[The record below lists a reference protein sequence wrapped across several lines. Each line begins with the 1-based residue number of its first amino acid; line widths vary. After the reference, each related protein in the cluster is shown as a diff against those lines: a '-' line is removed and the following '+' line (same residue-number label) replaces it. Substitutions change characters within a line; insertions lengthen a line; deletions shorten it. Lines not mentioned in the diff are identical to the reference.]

1 MKKSIKIAFLIA
13 LTALLVISCNF
24 PVTTLVQKVTGG
36 NGDETSGDA
45 DDKAPLGGLF
55 SGADSG
61 NDSGS
66 STGNNYQTKLTE
78 KPLTG
83 ELEIEHAGFWPTTNG
98 SSLTIAV
105 LVKNTDPKLV
115 IFHEGLTFELADQSG
130 QSVSLQENLQN
141 TLEDMVLY
149 PEQEY
154 LWCRNFDLN
163 GTEPKDVGSINV
175 TMDPEMKGVDL
186 GVTTNPF
193 QIVSS
198 KIRDTSAGGWMNL
211 RSSMVVSNN
220 SNRIA
225 FFPYGA
231 TGGFDSAGNLVACGY
246 DWDKLAFLVPNGQG
260 GTYNWVLGKEYPVTF
275 KNYIAQTEYDYTS
288 MAENFDI
295 VDSDQLSLSNVDFIQ
310 NGDDLYALFDLINN
324 TEKSGLFDYL
334 IEIYAYDSDG
344 NVIGAQSLRQN
355 ALFAPG
361 TTYGSY
367 QYKQSFVTSESVAK
381 IDAQVITLAVNKQ
394 KFDIP
399 TDTIKYGKP
408 VFNSSD
414 RSIKVDVTNQVNANI
429 SLWVA
434 AVCKDA
440 SGNMVGYSDT
450 LEYIEPGATQTIEI
464 LPGRPDNSACENAA
478 SIDLN
483 TLKVSMN

>member
-1 MKKSIKIAFLIA
+1 
-13 LTALLVISCNF
+13 
-24 PVTTLVQKVTGG
+24 
-36 NGDETSGDA
+36 
-45 DDKAPLGGLF
+45 
-55 SGADSG
+55 
-61 NDSGS
+61 
-66 STGNNYQTKLTE
+66 
-78 KPLTG
+78 
-83 ELEIEHAGFWPTTNG
+83 
-98 SSLTIAV
+98 
-105 LVKNTDPKLV
+105 
-115 IFHEGLTFELADQSG
+115 
-130 QSVSLQENLQN
+130 
-141 TLEDMVLY
+141 
-149 PEQEY
+149 
-154 LWCRNFDLN
+154 
-163 GTEPKDVGSINV
+163 
-175 TMDPEMKGVDL
+175 
-186 GVTTNPF
+186 
-193 QIVSS
+193 
-198 KIRDTSAGGWMNL
+198 
-211 RSSMVVSNN
+211 
-220 SNRIA
+220 
-225 FFPYGA
+225 
-231 TGGFDSAGNLVACGY
+231 
-246 DWDKLAFLVPNGQG
+246 
-260 GTYNWVLGKEYPVTF
+260 
-275 KNYIAQTEYDYTS
+275 

-324 TEKSGLFDYL
+324 TNKSGSFDYL

-344 NVIGAQSLRQN
+344 NVIGAQSLRQE

-367 QYKQSFVTSESVAK
+367 HYKQSFVNGESVAK
-381 IDAQVITLAVNKQ
+381 IDVQVITLVVNKQ

-399 TDTIKYGKP
+399 VDTITYGKP

-414 RSIKVDVTNQVNANI
+414 RSIKVEVTNQVKANI